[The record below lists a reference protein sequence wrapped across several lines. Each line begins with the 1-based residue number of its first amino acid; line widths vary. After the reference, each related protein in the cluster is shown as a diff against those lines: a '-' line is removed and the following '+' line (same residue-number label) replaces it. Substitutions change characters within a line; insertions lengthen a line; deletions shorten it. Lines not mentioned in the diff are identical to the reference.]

1 MKAIFFAAMEAKMP
15 EIVDV
20 PERENGVLDF
30 AWMEEKI
37 GHGCRCL
44 DSALRLVDGK
54 EYRFW
59 VDDEG
64 AFNARPTA
72 YGGDDSVL
80 FGNLFIFGKEDM
92 CGELTEVTEQDLE
105 HIKQFIGPR
114 YNILMLW
121 NLSFPNYTKWDF
133 RVVEK

>member
-15 EIVDV
+15 ELVDV
-20 PERENGVLDF
+20 PEREDGGFDY
-30 AWMEEKI
+30 AWIEEKI

-44 DSALRLVDGK
+44 DTTLRLVDGK
-54 EYRFW
+54 EYRFL

-80 FGNLFIFGKEDM
+80 FGNLFIFRVDLR
-92 CGELTEVTEQDLE
+92 GELVEPTEQDLQ
-105 HIKQFIGPR
+105 HIKQYIRPWF
-114 YNILMLW
+114 NILMLW
-121 NLSFPNYTKWDF
+121 NLSFPNYAKWNF
-133 RVVEK
+133 RGMK